1 MLRSRQ
7 RRRLEACYMGQ
18 RLQDL
23 LFLPGLDAPP
33 KQALSLAAIFTIL
46 PVRLDVKDRV
56 SGGDDG

>member
-1 MLRSRQ
+1 
-7 RRRLEACYMGQ
+7 MGQ